1 MGNSETVKDT
11 LETAR
16 GTGRTV
22 EQFLREYCSSV
33 LHRPEALVRA
43 CEGSLADIGLR
54 IRPFLLR
61 MSCQEGAIV
70 FDEIV
75 PVAAGVEM
83 IQLSTLV
90 IDDILDESPL
100 RNNKPSI
107 FAQHGT
113 KECLSIGTIM
123 SSLGF
128 RLIAEG
134 LEENRNLK
142 NNTAVIQLFSRTHAD
157 IYIGQYFDLRFEGD
171 ISVSENQYFDMI
183 SKTTACFI
191 QAPLVA
197 GAMLWDACLE
207 ITNTLEKAG
216 LSLGM
221 AYQIRDDV
229 IDVIGDSECTGKP
242 IGGDLRRRK
251 MRLPLIQALR
261 ELSGRKERKLV
272 DVLRETSLSDGALSE
287 ALSLISESGSI
298 DYCISK
304 TKEYC
309 ERAADTINMLSE
321 DLAPLKAHFCVVANW
336 ISSFEDKT

>member
-1 MGNSETVKDT
+1 MSDSETVKDT

-16 GTGRTV
+16 ETGQVV
-22 EQFLREYCSSV
+22 EQFLREYCFS
-33 LHRPEALVRA
+33 ALQGQEELARA
-43 CEGSLADIGLR
+43 CEGSLDDIGLR

-61 MSCQEGAIV
+61 ISCQEGKTV
-70 FDEIV
+70 FDKVI

-90 IDDILDESPL
+90 IDDILDESPM

-107 FAQHGT
+107 LAKEGT
-113 KECLSIGTIM
+113 KASLSIGTIM

-134 LEENRNLK
+134 LEKNHSLK
-142 NNTAVIQLFSRTHAD
+142 NNIAVIQLFSQTHAD
-157 IYIGQYFDLRFEGD
+157 IYVGQFLDLRFEGD
-171 ISVSENQYFDMI
+171 IAVSEDQYFDMI
-183 SKTTACFI
+183 SRTTACFI

-197 GAMLWDACLE
+197 GAMLWDACPK
-207 ITNTLEKAG
+207 IIKTLEKAG

-229 IDVIGDSECTGKP
+229 IDVIGDSECTGKT

-261 ELSGRKERKLV
+261 ELSGRKRRKLA
-272 DVLRETSLSDGALSE
+272 DILGATSLSDGALSE
-287 ALSLISESGSI
+287 VLGLIKESGSI

-304 TKEYC
+304 TQEYC
-309 ERAADTINMLSE
+309 ERATDTINMLSE
-321 DLAPLKAHFCVVANW
+321 DLALLKTHFCVVANW
-336 ISSFEDKT
+336 ISSFEDRT

>member
-1 MGNSETVKDT
+1 LETAKNT

-16 GTGRTV
+16 ETGAVV
-22 EQFLREYCSSV
+22 ERFLREYCSSV
-33 LHRPEALVRA
+33 LQRQQVLVRA
-43 CEGSLADIGLR
+43 CEGSLDDIGLR
-54 IRPFLLR
+54 VRPFLLR
-61 MSCQEGAIV
+61 ISCQEGETV
-70 FDEIV
+70 FDKLI

-107 FAQHGT
+107 VAKEGT
-113 KECLSIGTIM
+113 KASLSIGTIM

-134 LEENRNLK
+134 LEKNHSLK
-142 NNTAVIQLFSRTHAD
+142 NNIAVIQLFSQTHAD
-157 IYIGQYFDLRFEGD
+157 IYVGQFLDLCFEGD
-171 ISVSENQYFDMI
+171 IAVSEDQYFDMI
-183 SKTTACFI
+183 SRTTACFI

-197 GAMLWDACLE
+197 GAMLWDACPE
-207 ITNTLEKAG
+207 IIKTLEKAG

-261 ELSGRKERKLV
+261 ELSGKKRQKLA
-272 DVLRETSLSDGALSE
+272 DILGATSLSDGALSE
-287 ALSLISESGSI
+287 VLDLIKESGSI

-304 TKEYC
+304 TQEYC
-309 ERAADTINMLSE
+309 ERATATINNLSE
-321 DLAPLKAHFCVVANW
+321 DLVLLKTHFCVVANW
-336 ISSFEDKT
+336 ISSFEDRA

>member
-1 MGNSETVKDT
+1 MSDSETVKDT
-11 LETAR
+11 FETAR
-16 GTGRTV
+16 ETGQVV
-22 EQFLREYCSSV
+22 EQFLREYCFS
-33 LHRPEALVRA
+33 ALQGQEESARV
-43 CEGSLADIGLR
+43 CEGSLTDIGLR
-54 IRPFLLR
+54 IRPFFLR
-61 MSCQEGAIV
+61 ISCQEGGIV
-70 FDEIV
+70 FDKIV

-107 FAQHGT
+107 FAKEGT
-113 KECLSIGTIM
+113 KASLSIGTIM

-134 LEENRNLK
+134 LEKNHSLK
-142 NNTAVIQLFSRTHAD
+142 NNIAVIQLFSQTHAD
-157 IYIGQYFDLRFEGD
+157 IYIGQYLDLRFEGD

-229 IDVIGDSECTGKP
+229 IDIIGDSECTGKP
-242 IGGDLRRRK
+242 IGGDVRRRK
-251 MRLPLIQALR
+251 MRLPLIRALR
-261 ELSGRKERKLV
+261 ELSGRTRRKLAKS
-272 DVLRETSLSDGALSE
+272 LRTTSLSDGALSE
-287 ALSLISESGSI
+287 ALGLINESGSI

-304 TKEYC
+304 TQEYC
-309 ERAADTINMLSE
+309 EQATDTINMLSE

-336 ISSFEDKT
+336 ISSFEDRT